1 MFEKTPEQLFKQAIK
16 YFLSATY
23 AEDGLQTNDD
33 HGKAQ
38 EICDKLFDILREKG
52 DESKPEHHEGEYYFD
67 SLTQKTHWLKGL
79 LWARGMNYPPNQTF
93 RGIHYPGLS
102 MPQKF
107 FREAMLEFDKA
118 IKINPE
124 NKDMWIVK
132 INHFNEWLQMKRK
145 EDGENH
151 PKLLAE
157 IIKCCD
163 KVLSIDKDH
172 LIAWNW
178 KASATA
184 LLGRWEDELE
194 CENNALRLDDQQENR
209 VDKLLSK
216 SFCLYKL
223 GRLAESKKCLLEVQ
237 RLDPYNEMALE
248 RLHTLENQIP
258 DDVVTEKF
266 SASSQEASASC
277 EKCGSALKPTAKF
290 CGKCGTPIAYNAQ
303 I

>member
-1 MFEKTPEQLFKQAIK
+1 MFEKTPEQLFKKAIK

-38 EICDKLFDILREKG
+38 EICDKIFDILREKG

-67 SLTQKTHWLKGL
+67 NLTQKTHWLKGL
-79 LWARGMNYPPNQTF
+79 LLAQHMYGPDLRDVGLAGPI
-93 RGIHYPGLS
+93 IHFKS
-102 MPQKF
+102 
-107 FREAMLEFDKA
+107 AMLEIDRA
-118 IKINPE
+118 IQINPE

-132 INHFNEWLQMKRK
+132 IILFNDWREMKRK
-145 EDGENH
+145 EDDGNH
-151 PKLLAE
+151 PELLAE
-157 IIKCCD
+157 MTKCCD

-172 LIAWNW
+172 LIAWSW
-178 KASATA
+178 KAWSTA
-184 LLGRWEDELE
+184 ELKRWEDELE
-194 CENNALRLDDQQENR
+194 CENNVLRLDDRQEIQINT
-209 VDKLLSK
+209 LLAK

-223 GRLAESKKCLLEVQ
+223 GRLAESKKCCLEVQ

-258 DDVVTEKF
+258 DNTGIEKNP
-266 SASSQEASASC
+266 ASSQEASASC

-290 CGKCGTPIAYNAQ
+290 CGKCGTPIAYNAK